1 MPFCTNCG
9 NEIANKARF
18 CGSCGSE
25 QNSGVNTCIYCG
37 STNETGEKFCS
48 SCGTSLKNEKAP
60 PVLESVT
67 EEPKYTKEGRK
78 IINGGPKPQQN
89 KQAAH
94 QPPIQNQTKKKKGCL
109 GCLLKTIL
117 IAIVLLVALIAVL
130 YFTTDWW
137 DEYKS
142 ETLSEQTVGQAS
154 DNTTKNVPVKATKA
168 KAIEDLYDKK
178 VNTDSTHAIVKA
190 AENLTVVIPA
200 GLFDGDEQ
208 LEIKKLQPVAL
219 PNGKNASMVLDIT
232 LGTMHELDDL
242 IEIQYDVPSGF
253 DPNKHFAQCFSPKGE
268 EWKQVL
274 CYYDPGIRKI
284 RAYTNH
290 LSMFA
295 FTFQT
300 IKLAHDPLMVVAD
313 ESYKLWGRLT
323 SSSQVQILEG
333 YNPERIMEQ
342 QNDDYLAACWGS
354 ALELYGLEAA
364 GLSFAENVLDMSQ
377 LSDFNNMVGN
387 LGYGLALVNSV
398 MDAQKGNKEKAV
410 LETLKNT
417 YNFASGKIIN
427 TRALNIAFIGVF
439 AIDYALTTF
448 ANEAIAGRTRL
459 YRAVFDNFNYY
470 QRTKGGKN
478 LRWWKKEIYWRMEDA
493 KDASKFEEVVEQ
505 VIQEYIQDFWDSSF
519 DRAIIQAELQKHGWT
534 FDAGINPKM
543 KEDLDKEFR
552 VYILQYI
559 QPVIERLHQN
569 YLYRAREEMQE
580 NASKLAKL
588 LNTQYKIKCTLELED
603 EEDAKNYKGFKV
615 AFNVAQKEIE
625 KMWEGYLNEDAQMD
639 FPCTYA
645 GFIDAGM
652 PAKATLFIPVNEDE
666 DEFEEVKQSFN
677 FQAKNGTVP
686 VIFQMKKELADGPW
700 QFENYEASEL
710 YNFVTGIAEAVLGDA
725 VAKKEVE
732 ERNAVKR
739 KSAIRKLE
747 EEYKRSLQQGA
758 VNAPSAKYEPGDEL
772 LFLKQYN
779 PQKEGNVYTFNIDY
793 EDCTTRVIL
802 DLKSEKY
809 FEAKLFTIC
818 DGFVMIDYMKANLK
832 K

>member
-1 MPFCTNCG
+1 MPFCSNCG
-9 NEIANKARF
+9 KEITDGARF
-18 CGSCGSE
+18 CGSCG
-25 QNSGVNTCIYCG
+25 
-37 STNETGEKFCS
+37 
-48 SCGTSLKNEKAP
+48 TSLKGENAVSSPEPK
-60 PVLESVT
+60 T

-78 IINGGPKPQQN
+78 IITGGPKPPLN
-89 KQAAH
+89 KQAAY
-94 QPPIQNQTKKKKGCL
+94 QPPPQNRQKNKRGCL
-109 GCLLKTIL
+109 GCLLKSIL
-117 IAIVLLVALIAVL
+117 ILIVLLIGLVAAL
-130 YFTTDWW
+130 YYTTDWW
-137 DEYKS
+137 NEYKG
-142 ETLSEQTVGQAS
+142 ETFSEQTNERPLKS
-154 DNTTKNVPVKATKA
+154 TTKKQTVKVTKA
-168 KAIEDLYDKK
+168 KALQSLYNEK
-178 VNTDSTHAIVKA
+178 VNTDSTHAIIKA
-190 AENLTVVIPA
+190 ADNLTVVLPA
-200 GLFDGDEQ
+200 GMFDGEEQ
-208 LEIKKLQPVAL
+208 LEIKKLEAVTL
-219 PNGKNASMVLDIT
+219 PNGKTASEVLDIT
-232 LGTMHELDDL
+232 LGDMHELDDV
-242 IEIQYDVPSGF
+242 IEIQYDVPPGF
-253 DPNKHFAQCFSPKGE
+253 NPKQHFAQCFSPSGK

-300 IKLAHDPLMVVAD
+300 IKLAHDPLMTVAD

-323 SSSQVQILEG
+323 STSQVQILEG
-333 YNPERIMEQ
+333 YDPAKVMQ
-342 QNDDYLAACWGS
+342 QQSDDYLAACWGS

-417 YNFASGKIIN
+417 YNFAAGKIIN

-470 QRTKGGKN
+470 QRTQGGKK

-493 KDASKFEEVVEQ
+493 KDASKFEEIVEQ

-534 FDAGINPKM
+534 FDAGINAKM
-543 KEDLDKEFR
+543 KDDLNKEFR

-559 QPVIERLHQN
+559 QPVVERLHQN

-580 NASKLAKL
+580 NASNLAKM
-588 LNTQYKIKCTLELED
+588 LNTQYKIKCTLDLED

-615 AFNVAQKEIE
+615 AFSVAEKEIE
-625 KMWEGYLNEDAQMD
+625 KLWEGFLNEEAQMD

-652 PAKATLFIPVNEDE
+652 PAKATLFIPVNEEE
-666 DEFEEVKQSFN
+666 DEFEEVKQSFK

-686 VIFQMKKELADGPW
+686 VIIQMKKELADGPW
-700 QFENYEASEL
+700 QISEHEASEL
-710 YNFVTGIAEAVLGDA
+710 YNFMNEIANLTLGDA
-725 VAKKEVE
+725 EAKKQAE
-732 ERNAVKR
+732 ERNAAKR
-739 KSAIRKLE
+739 ISAVRKLE
-747 EEYKRSLQQGA
+747 EEYKRSIQLGA
-758 VNAPSAKYEPGDEL
+758 VNAPSAEYEPGEDL
-772 LFLKQYN
+772 IYLKQYN
-779 PQKEGNVYTFNIDY
+779 PQKEGNVYTFNIVE

-809 FEAKLFTIC
+809 FEAKLFTVC
-818 DGFVMIDYMKANLK
+818 KGFVWIDYMKGNLK